1 MEFLLQ
7 QLLVLFALLTVA
19 PVVIGIVL
27 ALLAK
32 LRLLP
37 LAFCVLI
44 LSCIPTWASAHRVL
58 SIGLLAA
65 CVLYPILHWTLQIV
79 RWRPGGTVLRESPAC
94 YSPTSFYRRGN
105 SLDDRPER

>member
-44 LSCIPTWASAHRVL
+44 LSCIPIWASAH
-58 SIGLLAA
+58 
-65 CVLYPILHWTLQIV
+65 
-79 RWRPGGTVLRESPAC
+79 
-94 YSPTSFYRRGN
+94 
-105 SLDDRPER
+105 